1 MSGKATLA
9 QLFDHAIAAERAAEA
24 FYHGLETKFAHHED
38 VAAFWAEYA
47 AEETMHAGWL
57 ESMRDGL
64 SPERLSTPADPLTME
79 KAHGVLQFSVEN
91 TLKGVKNLE
100 DAYQLVNE
108 LENSETNAIFEFLI
122 ANFAEDEKTQAF
134 LRSQLRDHVGKLMID
149 FPVQFKQ
156 AKARQRIKVRS
167 D

>member
-1 MSGKATLA
+1 
-9 QLFDHAIAAERAAEA
+9 
-24 FYHGLETKFAHHED
+24 
-38 VAAFWAEYA
+38 
-47 AEETMHAGWL
+47 
-57 ESMRDGL
+57 
-64 SPERLSTPADPLTME
+64 ME
-79 KAHGVLQFSVEN
+79 KAHGVLRFSVEDA
-91 TLKGVKNLE
+91 LKGVRNLE

-122 ANFAEDEKTQAF
+122 ANFAEDQKTQAF

-156 AKARQRIKVRS
+156 ADVRREIGAL